1 MNPEMNQ
8 LPVTIGL
15 QRELFFN
22 LPATILLANV
32 KDRAEFGLPAQL
44 ALNSWNNWPFT
55 HPDPLLLKRDQI
67 PFFTTYR
74 QAIQLLLIDPEKRR
88 LIRAIQLPPVPR
100 FFYLFKILIFNGLER
115 IFPPNSSTG
124 SAIKNIRQRYE

>member
-1 MNPEMNQ
+1 MNPETNQ
-8 LPVTIGL
+8 LPQTIGL
-15 QRELFFN
+15 QPELFFK

-32 KDRAEFGLPAQL
+32 KDRSEFGIPVQL
-44 ALNSWNNWPFT
+44 AFNSWNSLPFT

-67 PFFTTYR
+67 PFLITYQ
-74 QAIQLLLIDPEKRR
+74 QAMQLLLVDAEKRR
-88 LIRAIQLPPVPR
+88 LIKAIQLTPVPR
-100 FFYLFKILIFNGLER
+100 FFYLIKVLIFNGLER